1 MDIATIA
8 GIILGLVAI
17 IGSIF
22 HLPGSNFGMFI
33 SVPSFFIVFGGLI
46 ASVSVA
52 FPLKDVLQLIPAIL
66 AVFKGG
72 KDSLGNLVDE
82 AVEVADV
89 ARKGTAELEKQ
100 VESIDSFFF
109 RDGVQMVVDGYS
121 LE

>member
-22 HLPGSNFGMFI
+22 LLPGSNFGMFI

-52 FPLKDVLQLIPAIL
+52 FPL
-66 AVFKGG
+66 
-72 KDSLGNLVDE
+72 
-82 AVEVADV
+82 
-89 ARKGTAELEKQ
+89 
-100 VESIDSFFF
+100 
-109 RDGVQMVVDGYS
+109 
-121 LE
+121 